1 MNLHYLKHTTA
12 ASFTAL
18 TLLLAAAA
26 TSSAQ
31 APSYPIGQG
40 PFGQP
45 GQQAQQTQ
53 QPQAPT
59 PPAARPPAATNWG
72 QPQPVTSQQASTAAG
87 AGTVQVA
94 NPEADAFS
102 LQRLAGKPLRGSGQ
116 EELGSVS
123 DFLIDPQ
130 TGHVRYAVVPSGAGA
145 SGETYRLIPMAA
157 LDPTS
162 GPEGLRISLGKAQW
176 NQVGTMTEQ
185 EIKGSISLND
195 EQRRRLT
202 QQFAISQQPSQ
213 GGSNDLVR
221 ASQLRAKTLLS
232 GGQQLGSIQDVAV
245 DVRHRVAVA
254 VVTAM
259 GAAGPKFLVPFTQL
273 QISNPEQ
280 SSVNTTLT
288 QMHFQQAQSGT
299 PTGLTGSPFTSANPP
314 ATSAAMAVRRALDQD
329 SSLARA
335 QVQVIPESRIA
346 LRGTV
351 ESEQIR
357 SNIERTAKEV
367 APGLQVDNHITVK
380 SP

>member
-1 MNLHYLKHTTA
+1 MNIHYLKHTTA

-18 TLLLAAAA
+18 TILIASAA
-26 TSSAQ
+26 TSAAQ
-31 APSYPIGQG
+31 APSYPLGQG

-45 GQQAQQTQ
+45 GQPAT
-53 QPQAPT
+53 QPQASQPST
-59 PPAARPPAATNWG
+59 PPAAKPPTATWG
-72 QPQPVTSQQASTAAG
+72 QPQPVTSQQASAAAG
-87 AGTVQVA
+87 VGSVQVA
-94 NPEADAFS
+94 SPEAEAFT
-102 LQRLAGKPLRGSGQ
+102 LQRMAGKPLRGSGQ

-145 SGETYRLIPMAA
+145 SGETYRIIPIAA

-162 GPEGLRISLGKAQW
+162 GHEGLRISLGKAQW

-185 EIKGSISLND
+185 ELKGSIALND
-195 EQRRRLT
+195 EQRQRLM
-202 QQFAISQQPSQ
+202 QQFSITQPAQS
-213 GGSNDLVR
+213 GSNELVR
-221 ASQLRAKTLLS
+221 ASQLRSKTLQS
-232 GGQQLGSIQDVAV
+232 GGQQLGSIQDVAI
-245 DVRHRVAVA
+245 DVRHQVAAA
-254 VVTAM
+254 VVTSA
-259 GAAGPKFLVPFTQL
+259 GAAGQKFLVPFGQL

-280 SSVNTTLT
+280 GSINTTLT

-329 SSLARA
+329 ASLARA

-346 LRGTV
+346 LRGTT

-357 SNIERTAKEV
+357 SNIERIAKEV
-367 APGLQVDNHITVK
+367 APGMQVDNHITVK
-380 SP
+380 AP